1 MDTGGE
7 DNASPSSSPT
17 SRVKK
22 AISKMINNDVKISEY
37 KFRKVVF
44 QFYAVLL
51 EKAIQKNPK
60 SLRLKF
66 IQMSLLKTELDN
78 EFKSFFT
85 IMKILKE
92 SPTFDWQF
100 YLYQS
105 KKRVERIMYKK
116 YQSLLN
122 SKQSLDVIK
131 VFDFEIMFKSFE
143 SQIKQTAHNCLNFW

>member
-7 DNASPSSSPT
+7 GNASPSGSPT

-92 SPTFDWQF
+92 SPTFDW
-100 YLYQS
+100 
-105 KKRVERIMYKK
+105 
-116 YQSLLN
+116 
-122 SKQSLDVIK
+122 
-131 VFDFEIMFKSFE
+131 
-143 SQIKQTAHNCLNFW
+143 